1 MVKKLV
7 IFFMLAI
14 VVLLGGC
21 YPEATDVKEETVEQ
35 TIVDKNIS
43 SRLASVKPIVYRK
56 EYYLSFGDGHKIE
69 VSEKTYNNIKVGDR
83 VILYY
88 DVYYKGEEYLGSKL
102 KKIGVVDLDFPSEN
116 QNQ

>member
-21 YPEATDVKEETVEQ
+21 YSEVTDVKEETAEQ

-43 SRLASVKPIVYRK
+43 NKLASVKPI
-56 EYYLSFGDGHKIE
+56 EYYLSFGDGHIIK
-69 VSEKTYNNIKVGDR
+69 VSERTYNNIKVGDK

>member
-21 YPEATDVKEETVEQ
+21 YSEVTDVKEETVEQ
-35 TIVDKNIS
+35 TVVDKYIYSNLKSVRPMIS
-43 SRLASVKPIVYRK
+43 ED
-56 EYYLSFGDGHKIE
+56 EYYLTLGDGQDLE
-69 VSEKTYNNIKVGDR
+69 VSEEIYNEIKVGGK

-88 DVYYKGEEYLGSKL
+88 SVYYKGEKYLGSEL
-102 KKIGVVDLDFPSEN
+102 KKIEAME
-116 QNQ
+116 

>member
-1 MVKKLV
+1 MAKKLV

-21 YPEATDVKEETVEQ
+21 YSEATDVKEEAVEQ

-43 SRLASVKPIVYRK
+43 SRLRSVKPIIYEK
-56 EYYLSFGDGHKIE
+56 EYYLTLGDGQDLE
-69 VSEKTYNNIKVGDR
+69 VNEEIYSSVKVGGK

-88 DVYYKGEEYLGSKL
+88 GIYYRGSKYLGSEL
-102 KKIGVVDLDFPSEN
+102 KKIEAKK
-116 QNQ
+116 

>member
-21 YPEATDVKEETVEQ
+21 YSEATDVKEETVEH
-35 TIVDKNIS
+35 TIVNKNK
-43 SRLASVKPIVYRK
+43 SRHRIRNKKPIIYDN
-56 EYYLSFGDGHKIE
+56 EYYLCFEDGNTVE
-69 VSEKTYNNIKVGDR
+69 VDNKTYNNIKVGDR

-88 DVYYKGEEYLGSKL
+88 DVYYRGEKYLGSEL
-102 KKIGVVDLDFPSEN
+102 KKIVDLDFPSEN

>member
-1 MVKKLV
+1 MVKKLI

-21 YPEATDVKEETVEQ
+21 YLEATDVKEETVEQ

-43 SRLASVKPIVYRK
+43 NKIASVKPIVYKK
-56 EYYLSFGDGHKIE
+56 EYYLSFGDGHIIE
-69 VSEKTYNNIKVGDR
+69 VNNKTYNNIKVGDR

-88 DVYYKGEEYLGSKL
+88 DVYYKGEKYLGSEL
-102 KKIGVVDLDFPSEN
+102 KKIVDLDFPSEN